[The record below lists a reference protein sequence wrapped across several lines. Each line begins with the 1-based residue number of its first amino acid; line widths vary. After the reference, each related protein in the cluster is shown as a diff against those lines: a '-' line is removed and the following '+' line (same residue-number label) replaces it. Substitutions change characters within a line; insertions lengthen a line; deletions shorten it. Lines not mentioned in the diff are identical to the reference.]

1 MVALG
6 VPEVD
11 WETFLRSPGFGGT
24 AAVVAALIAFWAAAR
39 SRRAENER
47 ARETRWWEQARWA
60 VELIRTTDP
69 GEEDHSVSLG
79 VAALNHLVDEADEV
93 EAARFARIVL
103 DDLMPDEDEP
113 VVDTDPDD
121 VDTEGQDEEDDHG

>member
-1 MVALG
+1 MGASTV
-6 VPEVD
+6 
-11 WETFLRSPGFGGT
+11 GG
-24 AAVVAALIAFWAAAR
+24 
-39 SRRAENER
+39 
-47 ARETRWWEQARWA
+47 

-69 GEEDHSVSLG
+69 GDEDHSVSLG

-103 DDLMPDEDEP
+103 DELMPDEDEP